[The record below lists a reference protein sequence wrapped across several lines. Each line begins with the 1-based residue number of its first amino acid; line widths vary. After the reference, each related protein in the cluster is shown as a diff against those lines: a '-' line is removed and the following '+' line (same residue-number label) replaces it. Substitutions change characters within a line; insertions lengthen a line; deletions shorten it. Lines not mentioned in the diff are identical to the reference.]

1 MLADSSIYETSN
13 SNRRPVSLADFETK
27 NAPPKPPL
35 VDSTLLRFLSLQ
47 KAGISTT
54 ENDESGSNEMNG
66 MMCAETI
73 NETTLSSLDQTNG
86 DEEAVVEGVSTR
98 GYNNENTDAKTVSW
112 LTQYN
117 SNIITNKLIALG
129 ADKASAT
136 EAGRIVQKHVLSKTT
151 RQRMKKFL
159 RDRNSLWT
167 ASQPTD
173 FTNGTVIDSSN
184 YFDLS
189 NMRSEALL
197 RGDSYNFDQ
206 LLKYLSDAGL
216 AGKDIS
222 SILIHTPSISTMKV
236 FANDKCTSES
246 SELNDDLSLETLNGT
261 LNKSFREL
269 LTSRLK
275 LRKYDAR
282 KVCCFITS
290 HESFLQIYED
300 H

>member
-1 MLADSSIYETSN
+1 MT
-13 SNRRPVSLADFETK
+13 DFETK

-47 KAGISTT
+47 KAGISTSENGQT
-54 ENDESGSNEMNG
+54 ESDEKNG
-66 MMCAETI
+66 ICAETI
-73 NETTLSSLDQTNG
+73 NETNLPLDQTYKVRTG
-86 DEEAVVEGVSTR
+86 
-98 GYNNENTDAKTVSW
+98 GYNNENTDANTVSW

-117 SNIITNKLIALG
+117 SNIITNKLISLG

-173 FTNGTVIDSSN
+173 FTNGTVIDSSTF
-184 YFDLS
+184 FDLS

-197 RGDSYNFDQ
+197 RGDSYNFDEV
-206 LLKYLSDAGL
+206 LKYLSDAGL

-236 FANDKCTSES
+236 FANEKLTSES
-246 SELNDDLSLETLNGT
+246 SEVKDDLSLETLNGT
-261 LNKSFREL
+261 LNKSFRGL
-269 LTSRLK
+269 LTSRLQ

-282 KVCCFITS
+282 KVRCCIAY
-290 HESFLQIYED
+290 HEPSFTNLY
-300 H
+300 